1 MTDQRLAIELF
12 KRFAAWFWMP
22 KFIHHMLNII
32 LLWQGFRLRSYIMYH
47 HHVISIFWKSF
58 FLFRPFL
65 GNFLVHFAIPFS
77 GDLRSP
83 GRPPG
88 RLRTLLEGLAALRWF
103 EKKHLPTRGRIV
115 AMAMDFSAM
124 NQFKHV
130 PLSKPLDQLYD
141 QWISAVSEGYLVV
154 LQKENEGTKGRES
167 RETSSPVSGSI

>member
-22 KFIHHMLNII
+22 KFIHHVLNII

-77 GDLRSP
+77 GDLRTLADHLVGLGLYLRVWRRFGGLRRSTC
-83 GRPPG
+83 PP
-88 RLRTLLEGLAALRWF
+88 E
-103 EKKHLPTRGRIV
+103 
-115 AMAMDFSAM
+115 
-124 NQFKHV
+124 NV
-130 PLSKPLDQLYD
+130 PWLWR
-141 QWISAVSEGYLVV
+141 WISAPWI
-154 LQKENEGTKGRES
+154 
-167 RETSSPVSGSI
+167 SSSMFPYQNL